1 MMTMMLTVPTGK
13 MGLTRS
19 TTVTTTTTA
28 RRTMKTPTPR
38 GYQQSA
44 HRAGTTTRGATRT
57 RAAGGETTNTSA
69 IALTVNGLG
78 GLEVT
83 PAIDEYCRTKI
94 GRACA
99 HVDPREIRDVEVR
112 CSARGGEG
120 DRGGKEHS
128 TEVIVRVT
136 RGVTVRADASG
147 ENLYATIDGAADKV
161 ARAMRKHKEK
171 HSGKGARHASHEA
184 SAKDALIDSQMEVS
198 EDEVPPAA

>member
-1 MMTMMLTVPTGK
+1 MMMTMMLTVPTGK
-13 MGLTRS
+13 MGLTNA
-19 TTVTTTTTA
+19 TTATTTA
-28 RRTMKTPTPR
+28 RRTMRTPPTPR
-38 GYQQSA
+38 CYRRCE
-44 HRAGTTTRGATRT
+44 HRAGTTRGATRT
-57 RAAGGETTNTSA
+57 RAGPGETTNTSA

-136 RGVTVRADASG
+136 RGVTVRADAAG

>member
-1 MMTMMLTVPTGK
+1 MMMTTQMLTVPTTG
-13 MGLTRS
+13 
-19 TTVTTTTTA
+19 TTTTT
-28 RRTMKTPTPR
+28 T
-38 GYQQSA
+38 
-44 HRAGTTTRGATRT
+44 GTTTRRVRANAMKSSVVVPNAHRRRENTTTR
-57 RAAGGETTNTSA
+57 RSGVRCAAGGETTQTPF
-69 IALTVNGLG
+69 ALSVNGLG
-78 GLEVT
+78 GLDIT
-83 PAIDEYCRTKI
+83 PAINEYCRTKI
-94 GRACA
+94 GRACS
-99 HVDPREIRDVEVR
+99 HVDPREIRDVDVR

-136 RGVTVRADASG
+136 RGVTMRADATG

-184 SAKDALIDSQMEVS
+184 SAKDALMDSQMAVS

>member
-1 MMTMMLTVPTGK
+1 
-13 MGLTRS
+13 
-19 TTVTTTTTA
+19 
-28 RRTMKTPTPR
+28 MKTPTSR
-38 GYQQSA
+38 NHRRCE
-44 HRAGTTTRGATRT
+44 HRAGTTRGATRT

-120 DRGGKEHS
+120 DRGGKEHA

-184 SAKDALIDSQMEVS
+184 SAKDALIDSQLEAS
-198 EDEVPPAA
+198 DDEVPPAA

>member
-1 MMTMMLTVPTGK
+1 MKMMMTMTMQMLTVPT
-13 MGLTRS
+13 
-19 TTVTTTTTA
+19 
-28 RRTMKTPTPR
+28 
-38 GYQQSA
+38 
-44 HRAGTTTRGATRT
+44 AGTTTGTTTRRVRANAMKSVVVPNAHRRYENET
-57 RAAGGETTNTSA
+57 RRSGVRCAAGGETTQTPF
-69 IALTVNGLG
+69 ALSVNGLG
-78 GLEVT
+78 GLDIT

-94 GRACA
+94 GRACS
-99 HVDPREIRDVEVR
+99 HVDPREIRDVDVR

-136 RGVTVRADASG
+136 RGVTVRADATG

-184 SAKDALIDSQMEVS
+184 SAKDALMDSQMAVS

>member
-1 MMTMMLTVPTGK
+1 MMMMTMQMLTVPT
-13 MGLTRS
+13 
-19 TTVTTTTTA
+19 
-28 RRTMKTPTPR
+28 
-38 GYQQSA
+38 
-44 HRAGTTTRGATRT
+44 AGTTTTGTTTRRVRANAMKSSVVVPNAHRRRENTT
-57 RAAGGETTNTSA
+57 RRSGVRCAAGGETTTPF
-69 IALTVNGLG
+69 ALSVNGLG
-78 GLEVT
+78 GLDIT

-94 GRACA
+94 GRACS
-99 HVDPREIRDVEVR
+99 HVDPREIRDVDVR

-184 SAKDALIDSQMEVS
+184 SAKDALMDSQMAVS

>member
-1 MMTMMLTVPTGK
+1 MMLTTQMLTVPTG
-13 MGLTRS
+13 
-19 TTVTTTTTA
+19 TTTTT
-28 RRTMKTPTPR
+28 RRVR
-38 GYQQSA
+38 
-44 HRAGTTTRGATRT
+44 TTTRANANAMKSVVPNVHRRDENKTR
-57 RAAGGETTNTSA
+57 RSSVRCAAGGETTTPF
-69 IALTVNGLG
+69 ALSVNGLG
-78 GLEVT
+78 GLDIT

-94 GRACA
+94 GRACS
-99 HVDPREIRDVEVR
+99 HVDPREIRDVDVR

-136 RGVTVRADASG
+136 RGVTVRADATG
-147 ENLYATIDGAADKV
+147 ENLYATIDNAADKV

-184 SAKDALIDSQMEVS
+184 SAKDALMDSQMMVS

>member
-19 TTVTTTTTA
+19 TTTTTTTA

-38 GYQQSA
+38 CYRRCEH
-44 HRAGTTTRGATRT
+44 HRAGTTRGATRT

>member
-1 MMTMMLTVPTGK
+1 MMMTMMLTVPTGK

-19 TTVTTTTTA
+19 TTTTTTT
-28 RRTMKTPTPR
+28 RTRTMKTPTPR
-38 GYQQSA
+38 CYQQSA

-57 RAAGGETTNTSA
+57 RAGPGETTNTSA

>member
-1 MMTMMLTVPTGK
+1 MMMTMMLTVPTGK

-19 TTVTTTTTA
+19 TTATTTA
-28 RRTMKTPTPR
+28 RRSMKTPTPR
-38 GYQQSA
+38 GYRRCE
-44 HRAGTTTRGATRT
+44 HRAGTTRGATRT
-57 RAAGGETTNTSA
+57 RAGPGETTNTSA

>member
-1 MMTMMLTVPTGK
+1 MMMMMTMQMLTVPTGR
-13 MGLTRS
+13 M
-19 TTVTTTTTA
+19 TTTTTMTRANAMKPVPNVQRVYKKNALYKTKSQRSGA
-28 RRTMKTPTPR
+28 RC
-38 GYQQSA
+38 
-44 HRAGTTTRGATRT
+44 
-57 RAAGGETTNTSA
+57 AAGGETTTPF
-69 IALTVNGLG
+69 ALSVNGLG
-78 GLEVT
+78 GLDIT

-94 GRACA
+94 GRACS
-99 HVDPREIRDVEVR
+99 HVDPREIRDVDVR

-184 SAKDALIDSQMEVS
+184 SAKDALMDSQMTVS

>member
-1 MMTMMLTVPTGK
+1 MLTVPTG
-13 MGLTRS
+13 
-19 TTVTTTTTA
+19 TTTHRRTTTTTTRA
-28 RRTMKTPTPR
+28 NAMKSVRNVERVYHTKKNERRQR
-38 GYQQSA
+38 SGV
-44 HRAGTTTRGATRT
+44 RC
-57 RAAGGETTNTSA
+57 AAGGETTTPF
-69 IALTVNGLG
+69 ALSVNGLG
-78 GLEVT
+78 GLDIT

-94 GRACA
+94 GRACS
-99 HVDPREIRDVEVR
+99 HVDPREIRDVDVR

-136 RGVTVRADASG
+136 RGVTVRADATG
-147 ENLYATIDGAADKV
+147 ENLYATIDNAADKV

-184 SAKDALIDSQMEVS
+184 SAKDALMDSQMMVS

>member
-13 MGLTRS
+13 MGLTPTR
-19 TTVTTTTTA
+19 TTTTTTTA
-28 RRTMKTPTPR
+28 RRSMRTSTPR
-38 GYQQSA
+38 CYRRCE
-44 HRAGTTTRGATRT
+44 HRAGTTRGATRT